1 MTLPIGVRGAG
12 EEAGPNLLPKSEEEK
27 YRIELLL
34 VTPDPKPDARAGVCY
49 LHSPH
54 THENRNSIRMGNPF
68 LFPAVSPAPGTQ
80 KALCKYL
87 LNEC

>member
-34 VTPDPKPDARAGVCY
+34 VTPDPKPDAGALITSKVPQTILVMGEEG
-49 LHSPH
+49 SQ
-54 THENRNSIRMGNPF
+54 RN
-68 LFPAVSPAPGTQ
+68 T
-80 KALCKYL
+80 ALVKRSSVPKCSS
-87 LNEC
+87 